1 MAKNDRLKRIALGL
15 ALLGVWVLAYWQ
27 INDLLEPYIGQWVH
41 LISLPLGCY
50 IGFMIPDVSD
60 AFFNRKDNDK
70 LVREYARTSILQ
82 TLQCLQVHCDNIRDH
97 HKTDELTF
105 VMENELGRYDVNVK
119 HKAKPHG
126 KVVKFPKR
134 Q

>member
-1 MAKNDRLKRIALGL
+1 MAKNDRLKRFALGVI
-15 ALLGVWVLAYWQ
+15 LLCVWVLAYWQ
-27 INDLLEPYIGQWVH
+27 INTILEPYTGHWMHIVT
-41 LISLPLGCY
+41 LPLGCFV
-50 IGFMIPDVSD
+50 GFMIPDVAD

-70 LVREYARTSILQ
+70 LVREYARTSLWQ
-82 TLQCLQVHCDNIRDH
+82 TLKMLQVHCDNIRDH

-105 VMENELGRYDVNVK
+105 VMENELGRYDVVVN
-119 HKAKPHG
+119 HKAKPQG